1 MIEMNKIYNLDCIEG
16 MKLMEEN
23 SVDLVVT
30 SPPYNVGI
38 DYDVYQD
45 NMSMEDYLEWTKQW
59 LTEVYRTLKPD
70 GRIALNVP
78 IEINIKERGGRYFMS
93 AEIWTIMK
101 EVGFKFFGMVDLE
114 EDTPHRVRH
123 TAWGSWMSS
132 SGPYI
137 YNPKECVIL
146 AYKESGVKQKKGISQ
161 WDYDIEVTLSDDGSV
176 IKQKRVYSDNDKK
189 DFMDLV
195 FGRWHYVADK
205 KTLTKA
211 TFSLDIPL
219 KAIKILT
226 YRGDLIMD
234 PFMGSGSTALAT
246 EILGNRRYIGFELS
260 PNYVTIAEKRVK
272 EYTDQFSQ
280 MELF

>member
-1 MIEMNKIYNLDCIEG
+1 MNKIYNLDCIEG